1 MEPMSSTTPTPYTP
15 QRAIQLL
22 SDNSIRS
29 ELRGDNLLVGFSDI
43 VIQFTLASDQLTA
56 TGVWRGA
63 LPIDRSAQLL
73 SACTTFNET
82 QVFPTMSFEKQGDSL
97 SVFLRRGT
105 DATYGLSDNQLGAWL
120 LTTIEQCGNA
130 TQWLASIFP
139 EAVDWN
145 EDGSPA

>member
-1 MEPMSSTTPTPYTP
+1 
-15 QRAIQLL
+15 
-22 SDNSIRS
+22 
-29 ELRGDNLLVGFSDI
+29 
-43 VIQFTLASDQLTA
+43 
-56 TGVWRGA
+56 
-63 LPIDRSAQLL
+63 
-73 SACTTFNET
+73 
-82 QVFPTMSFEKQGDSL
+82 MSFEKQGDSL